1 MTREVRIGD
10 LTLGGGHPLMLV
22 AGPCVIESG
31 DHLLRVGEAI
41 RTICEAR
48 RVPFVLKS
56 SYDKANRS
64 SGHSFRGPGLEEGLR
79 ILERVKAKLDVP
91 VMSDVHDVHQVS
103 VAADVLDMLQ
113 IPAFLCRQTDLL
125 TAAAKT
131 GKPVNVKK
139 GQFLSPWEAGNIVR
153 KLQAAG
159 SEAIVLTERG
169 SSFGYHN
176 LVVDIRSLPV
186 MRSFGYPVLFDAT
199 HSVQLPGGAGD
210 ASGGQ
215 SVFIPYVA
223 RAAVAA
229 GVDGLF
235 MEVHPD
241 PANAP
246 SDGPTMLRL
255 DALPG
260 LLNQLLEVQRVVAPY
275 VNSEEGLG

>member
-235 MEVHPD
+235 IEVHPD

>member
-10 LTLGGGHPLMLV
+10 LTLGGGHPLMLA
-22 AGPCVIESG
+22 AGPCVIESE

-41 RTICEAR
+41 KAICEACG
-48 RVPFVLKS
+48 VPFILKS

-64 SGHSFRGPGLEEGLR
+64 SVRSFRGPGLDEGLR

-91 VMSDVHDVHQVS
+91 VLSDVHEVRQVS
-103 VAADVLDMLQ
+103 AAAQVLDMLQ

-125 TAAAKT
+125 VAAAQS
-131 GKPVNVKK
+131 GRPVNVKK
-139 GQFLSPWEAGNIVR
+139 GQFLSPWEAGNIID
-153 KLQAAG
+153 KLRSAG

-169 SSFGYHN
+169 SSFGYNN
-176 LVVDIRSLPV
+176 LVVDIRALPIL
-186 MRSFGYPVLFDAT
+186 RSFGYPVLFDVT

-215 SVFIPYVA
+215 ADFIPYLA

-229 GVDGLF
+229 GIDGLF

-241 PANAP
+241 PAQAP
-246 SDGPTMLRL
+246 SDGPAMLRL
-255 DALPG
+255 NALSG
-260 LLNQLLEVQRVVAPY
+260 LLKQLLEVQQAVAPY
-275 VNSEEGLG
+275 VNSKEGLG